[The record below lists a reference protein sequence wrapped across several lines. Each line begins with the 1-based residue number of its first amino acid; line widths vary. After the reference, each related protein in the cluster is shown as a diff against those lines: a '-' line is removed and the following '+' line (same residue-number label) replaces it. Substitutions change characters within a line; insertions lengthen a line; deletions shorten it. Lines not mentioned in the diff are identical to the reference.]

1 MTSYPGPSLH
11 SNAGPNPNPELFCA
25 GVVEPKPE
33 LRPEPE
39 PRTHPEPEPQLK
51 IVKQVHRWVSRL
63 TSLGHQ
69 HPSLNPSPSSTQ
81 LPLRYAVA
89 LFEGLALQGPLG
101 NVERLR
107 VRIAT
112 GNA

>member
-1 MTSYPGPSLH
+1 MTSYPGPSLD
-11 SNAGPNPNPELFCA
+11 SNSGPNPNPKLLCA

-33 LRPEPE
+33 LRPESARAQNARNPN
-39 PRTHPEPEPQLK
+39 
-51 IVKQVHRWVSRL
+51 
-63 TSLGHQ
+63 
-69 HPSLNPSPSSTQ
+69 PSLNPSPSSTQ

>member
-1 MTSYPGPSLH
+1 MTSYPGPSLN
-11 SNAGPNPNPELFCA
+11 SNAGPNSNPKLFCA

-33 LRPEPE
+33 LRPESE
-39 PRTHPEPEPQLK
+39 PRTHNPN
-51 IVKQVHRWVSRL
+51 
-63 TSLGHQ
+63 
-69 HPSLNPSPSSTQ
+69 PSLNPRPSSTQ
-81 LPLRYAVA
+81 IPLRYAVA